1 MHRSGKDTLLPYMFL
16 NTRHT
21 NWGGFLHSYPPGGG
35 CAEPAYGPRNA
46 EALEKET
53 IMAIV

>member
-1 MHRSGKDTLLPYMFL
+1 MFL